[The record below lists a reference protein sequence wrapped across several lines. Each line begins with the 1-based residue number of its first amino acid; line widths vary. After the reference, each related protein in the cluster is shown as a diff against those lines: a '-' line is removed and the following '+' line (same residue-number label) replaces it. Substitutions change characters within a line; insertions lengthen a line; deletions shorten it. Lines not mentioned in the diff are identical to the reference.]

1 MTHYCNVITLLISIE
16 IGVGLA
22 GFGVAFLFLG
32 MLLLFDKGLLAVG
45 NVSIFFLNRYCVAEN
60 IDKLSHVLMAAS
72 VTTVTPFYVHK

>member
-1 MTHYCNVITLLISIE
+1 MMNKLFTE

-45 NVSIFFLNRYCVAEN
+45 NVSFVT
-60 IDKLSHVLMAAS
+60 LSPNYDQKCQKSTLI
-72 VTTVTPFYVHK
+72 TLRRKRTVTLLKKLQSYYRIGFHP